1 MARLEGPQGPEA
13 KSEQAHSPIREGTL
27 RGGLPMSQA

>member
-1 MARLEGPQGPEA
+1 LKVRKGRKPKLEQT
-13 KSEQAHSPIREGTL
+13 HYPIREGTL